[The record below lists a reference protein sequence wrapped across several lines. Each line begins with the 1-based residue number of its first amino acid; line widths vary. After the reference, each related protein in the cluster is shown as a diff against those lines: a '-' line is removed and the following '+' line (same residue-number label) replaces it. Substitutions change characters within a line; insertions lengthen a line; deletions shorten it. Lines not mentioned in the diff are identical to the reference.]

1 MLLTTFLFLIS
12 ASFLVPTTQYFIML
26 LSRLQR
32 MLSFVERRTNTFKEN
47 RAFRRRLMKEKNRI
61 EKNRITKTRQFQ
73 FSTVPIAMR
82 GSQEA
87 EAYSI
92 FLSVPYLLSATSK
105 EEAWNKPTKDGQVAL
120 GASRL
125 TTPRVSRQA
134 VTEYL
139 MQQHIS
145 PQPISTLLYVFCLL
159 LCIGMLATV
168 WVTVINVSCL
178 ADPGNP
184 LNGGS
189 NLRGGG
195 KGSRKRKRQET
206 RDYRNTNHPGDRDNN
221 EQDGDN
227 DQPYANGENGIPRDC
242 FWACP
247 FYKFDPVRHARCLGK
262 YGFKRFVDVK
272 QHIERCHVLKGFYY
286 CPRCWH
292 RWGERDPWVAHVE
305 SGECLDI
312 PEPELIRRDSPI
324 LHALLSDEF
333 ERLNQIPRGLN
344 KWGKWYEMWHRLFH
358 KHGHTPPEL
367 PYVEDCITESVAL
380 VARRNEAALRVELP
394 AVLQLHGIPMD
405 EDLML
410 SLVSSIIRVTS
421 RGLPLGSH
429 GLFRSFRHH
438 TVMFN
443 TDEVGD
449 PEQHSQA
456 MSQSSI
462 RDQSNFPFKEAPG
475 NPTETSNISQV
486 PVEPQLVD
494 ESPYPT
500 FGDRRASPEV
510 TCDYVGPEENFD
522 DLFNSPWVD
531 EFDSNIT
538 QSEPNIG
545 LDDTNGGALQAPAC
559 PPGTIFPPILSTLD
573 VDNTPASSNDVQ
585 ASASAPAASPGGC
598 QLAP

>member
-1 MLLTTFLFLIS
+1 MLPTTFQFFIS

-32 MLSFVERRTNTFKEN
+32 MLSFGEVPTNTFKEN
-47 RAFRRRLMKEKNRI
+47 RAFRRWLMKEN
-61 EKNRITKTRQFQ
+61 NRITKTRQYQ

-92 FLSVPYLLSATSK
+92 FFSVPYLLSATSK
-105 EEAWNKPTKDGQVAL
+105 EEAWNKHTKDGEVAL

-159 LCIGMLATV
+159 LCMGMLAAV
-168 WVTVINVSCL
+168 WVTVAKVSCL
-178 ADPGNP
+178 TDPGNP

-195 KGSRKRKRQET
+195 KGSKKRKRQET
-206 RDYRNTNHPGDRDNN
+206 RDYRNTNNPGDRDNN
-221 EQDGDN
+221 GQDGN
-227 DQPYANGENGIPRDC
+227 NGQPYANGENGIPRDC

-286 CPRCWH
+286 CPRCWD
-292 RWGERDPWVAHVE
+292 RWMEPDPWAAHVD
-305 SGECLDI
+305 SRECLDI
-312 PEPELIRRDSPI
+312 PEPELIRRNSPI

-333 ERLNQIPRGLN
+333 EQLNQLPRGLN
-344 KWGKWYEMWHRLFH
+344 EWGKWYEMWHRLFH
-358 KHGHTPPEL
+358 IHGHTPPEL

-380 VARRNEAALRVELP
+380 VARHNEAALRVELP
-394 AVLQLHGIPMD
+394 AVLQSYGIPMD

-410 SLVSSIIRVTS
+410 SLVSSIIRITS
-421 RGLPLGSH
+421 GGLLLVCSGRFPTIPSC
-429 GLFRSFRHH
+429 S
-438 TVMFN
+438 TWMESA
-443 TDEVGD
+443 T
-449 PEQHSQA
+449 
-456 MSQSSI
+456 QSSI
-462 RDQSNFPFKEAPG
+462 LKQCRNHLLGISPSSPLEKLQISLPRLPMSAIKYQW
-475 NPTETSNISQV
+475 NPNSLMRARIKCSVTEELPQKSPVTTWSQKKTSI
-486 PVEPQLVD
+486 
-494 ESPYPT
+494 
-500 FGDRRASPEV
+500 
-510 TCDYVGPEENFD
+510 C
-522 DLFNSPWVD
+522 
-531 EFDSNIT
+531 
-538 QSEPNIG
+538 PN
-545 LDDTNGGALQAPAC
+545 AL
-559 PPGTIFPPILSTLD
+559 L
-573 VDNTPASSNDVQ
+573 
-585 ASASAPAASPGGC
+585 ASAWAHQAIYSILLGLRNSTVSSQSPNQISA
-598 QLAP
+598 